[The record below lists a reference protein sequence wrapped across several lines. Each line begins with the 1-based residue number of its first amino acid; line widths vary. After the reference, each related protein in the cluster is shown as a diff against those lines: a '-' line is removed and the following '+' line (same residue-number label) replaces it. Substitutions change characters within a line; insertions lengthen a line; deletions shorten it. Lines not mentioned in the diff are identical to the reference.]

1 MNLADVGVVFGI
13 CTSML
18 MGGGVAGDY
27 YLDNEYVSSDA
38 LQQYELRGLKRDA
51 RKLKRQ
57 VDDGAMEYEDDYYD
71 LLDEI
76 EDLEEQL

>member
-1 MNLADVGVVFGI
+1 MNLNDLAIVFGL
-13 CTSML
+13 CTSL
-18 MGGGVAGDY
+18 ATGGGIAGKY

-51 RKLKRQ
+51 RKLKRR
-57 VDDGAMEYEDDYYD
+57 VDDGDMEYEDDYLD

-76 EDLEEQL
+76 DDLEEQL